1 MPEVAPVTGAPL
13 SARNILDSIRLSVRI
28 FRARWREETS
38 AMRLDDFDPSDID
51 VEDQRGG
58 MLPMGLS
65 GGRIG
70 CGTLVIALI
79 AAVVFGVDPR
89 QMLGGLQDAQQQVG
103 PVQQGGSDAR
113 TSCTVDAMSK
123 ESCNALASLNKTW
136 EPLFEQTNIPFRR
149 PKLVFYSQ
157 MGRSGCGAAQS
168 AMGPF
173 YCPSDEGIYL
183 DTDFFRQ
190 MNQELG
196 AGGQFARDY
205 VIAHEYGHHI
215 QNLLGLSEQVQ
226 SLQQQNPGRANQ
238 LSVRLE
244 LQADC
249 YAGVWA
255 AKNRDRMEPG
265 DMESGLNAA
274 HQIGDDTLMK
284 NAGQQPM
291 PDAFT
296 HGSSAQRMEW
306 LRKGLQTGNE
316 DECDT
321 FADLR

>member
-1 MPEVAPVTGAPL
+1 MK
-13 SARNILDSIRLSVRI
+13 
-28 FRARWREETS
+28 
-38 AMRLDDFDPSDID
+38 LDDFDPNSVD

-58 MLPMGLS
+58 NFGGLGGGLPLGIG
-65 GGRIG
+65 GGRLG

-79 AAVVFGVDPR
+79 AAAVFGVNPLQLIGSLQQGSGPQVGGALPGQDGG
-89 QMLGGLQDAQQQVG
+89 LGGQR
-103 PVQQGGSDAR
+103 GGTTAAE
-113 TSCTVDAMSK
+113 SCTVDAASR
-123 ESCNALASLNKTW
+123 ESCNALSSLNKTW
-136 EPLFEQTNIPFRR
+136 QTVFAQSGVQFSR

-157 MGRSGCGAAQS
+157 EGRSGCGEAQS

-173 YCPSDEGIYL
+173 YCPSDKGIYL
-183 DTDFFRQ
+183 DTDFYRQ
-190 MNQELG
+190 MSDQLG

-205 VIAHEYGHHI
+205 VIAHEYGHHV
-215 QNLLGLSEQVQ
+215 QNLLGTSDQVRR
-226 SLQQQNPGRANQ
+226 LQQQNPDAANP

-255 AKNRDRMEPG
+255 ARNRDRLEPG

-284 NAGQQPM
+284 NAGRRPVEA
-291 PDAFT
+291 AFT

-306 LRKGLQTGNE
+306 LRKGLESGNE
-316 DECDT
+316 DSCDT
-321 FADLR
+321 FADLKG